1 MKQNNKGFT
10 LIELMITVAI
20 LGVLATI
27 AVPQYQNYIT
37 TTSRSDATSALQRMA
52 DAQEQYVLR
61 TNAGSYTTNTAL
73 IGGSETERGYY
84 TLSVESADASSYVLK
99 ATAITTERQAND
111 FEGTQDC
118 RELTLNNARIKTPAI
133 CWVK

>member
-10 LIELMITVAI
+10 LIELMVTVAI
-20 LGVLATI
+20 VGVLATI
-27 AVPQYQNYIT
+27 AVPQYQNYIV
-37 TTSRSDATSALQRMA
+37 TTSRSDATGALQRMA

-61 TNAGSYTTNTAL
+61 TNAGSYTTDTSL

-84 TLSVESADASSYVLK
+84 TLSVVSATASTYVLK

-111 FEGTQDC
+111 VEGALDC
-118 RELTLNNARIKTPAI
+118 RELTLNHARIKTPAA